1 MATVNKLLE
10 NMMFANLFG
19 SLAFIGA
26 FFGLVGLAMAVIV
39 ALLTRHFRA
48 AWRIGWLM
56 LAWAGVYIAVLL
68 LASFT
73 SSPRRL
79 DLGQEHCFDEMC
91 FSVQSVTT
99 TKTLG
104 TGSNQITANGV
115 YYLVTVQLRN
125 AALRQP
131 QKPSQ
136 PAVWVIDAQ
145 GRKYTEA
152 VSTAE
157 EQGPPFGQSVAF
169 PQLWNQRLQ
178 PGETQAHILAFDLPA
193 DVSQPA
199 LVITEGGGPTYLIIG
214 DENSFFHSKTEFRLA
229 G

>member
-1 MATVNKLLE
+1 
-10 NMMFANLFG
+10 MMFANLFG
-19 SLAFIGA
+19 TLAFIGA
-26 FFGLVGLAMAVIV
+26 FFGLVGLAITMIA
-39 ALLTRHFRA
+39 ALLTRHFRT
-48 AWRIGWLM
+48 AWRIGWMM

-73 SSPRRL
+73 SRPRLL
-79 DLGQEHCFDEMC
+79 DFGQEHCFDEMC

-152 VSTAE
+152 VSAAE

-169 PQLWNQRLQ
+169 LQLWNQRLQ
-178 PGETQAHILAFDLPA
+178 PGENQAHILAFDLPA

-199 LVITEGGGPTYLIIG
+199 LVISEGGGPTYLIIG

-229 G
+229 PVNH